1 MTEEQGNNEAA
12 IWDQVLDLIPAPFR
26 GRVVVLENAVVFY
39 SCRAATARILA
50 SINRRRDGYENDVVI
65 PNRWPLRPIPL
76 KPDSAERIACV
87 LVERAFET
95 VLSSL
100 PLAVTP
106 PLELDDAW
114 EHICWAPS
122 GERLVALAR
131 FKGIADLK
139 WYAERIT
146 GFKYRVHLADFLS
159 GAVNHRSSKNDAS
172 VALERGRAR
181 VRRKDRTVVIH
192 GDEPMAS
199 ILLRGGRYGD
209 EGRTVAGADYGAL
222 RDEDLLAP
230 AVSFLC
236 FEGD

>member
-1 MTEEQGNNEAA
+1 MPEDNEAA
-12 IWDQVLDLIPAPFR
+12 VWDQVFEHIPALFR
-26 GRVVVLENAVVFY
+26 RRITVLENAVVFCPY
-39 SCRAATARILA
+39 RTVTAKILA
-50 SINRRRDGYENDVVI
+50 SINLRRDGYENDVVI
-65 PNRWPLRPIPL
+65 PNRWPLCPILLRP
-76 KPDSAERIACV
+76 DRTRHIARV
-87 LVERAFET
+87 IVDAAFGA

-106 PLELDDAW
+106 PLELDDAG
-114 EHICWAPS
+114 EHIMWAPT
-122 GERLVALAR
+122 GEGLVALDR
-131 FKGIADLK
+131 FKGIVDLK

-146 GFKYRVHLADFLS
+146 GFRYRVHLADFLS
-159 GAVNHRSSKNDAS
+159 GAVDHRSSKNDTS

-181 VRRKDRTVVIH
+181 VRRKDRTAVIH

-209 EGRTVAGADYGAL
+209 EGRTVAGADYGVM

-236 FEGD
+236 FED